1 MPTSDNIKNYYN
13 DFSKDILIRDFH
25 FYNLRQGAIKRLCK
39 QYIPR
44 NARIL
49 EIGCGVGIITKF
61 VQKDAAFVLSL
72 DISDV
77 NVSVARLTAKSD
89 NTRFEV
95 LDITKE
101 AEKIKNYGKFDVV
114 LIFDVI
120 EHIEKENYARFFS
133 VLEEML
139 SDSGMILLTYP
150 SPQYQ
155 EYLKENDPK
164 SLQIVDQV
172 VLLKD
177 ILNVTKL
184 FPYSYSYKHVN
195 HKNQY
200 IHLVLKSRVD
210 YSVKNSRSF
219 WEAFS
224 YRVKKYSWR
233 YSNILVKKRINELF
247 QKK

>member
-13 DFSKDILIRDFH
+13 EFSKDMLIKDFH
-25 FYNLRQGAIKRLCK
+25 FYNLRQGAIKKLCK
-39 QYIPR
+39 RYIPR

-61 VQKDAAFVLSL
+61 VQKDATFVLSL

-95 LDITKE
+95 IDITKD
-101 AEKIKNYGKFDVV
+101 ADKIRSYGKFDVV

-120 EHIEKENYARFFS
+120 EHIEKGNYAKFFS
-133 VLEEML
+133 VLEELL

-155 EYLKENDPK
+155 KYLKEHDPK
-164 SLQIVDQV
+164 SLQIVDQI
-172 VLLKD
+172 VLLPD

-184 FPYSYSYKHVN
+184 LPYSYSYQHIWY
-195 HKNQY
+195 KNQY
-200 IHLVLKSRVD
+200 IHLVLKSSID
-210 YSVKNSRSF
+210 YTAESSRSI